1 MFRLTL
7 KNLWAYKTRLFASAL
22 SIVLGISFLSGSFVF
37 TDTLKGLFDD
47 LFSSSVKGVDAQVR
61 QIRAFGDETSG
72 GPYDSGRAG
81 IPISLLKTIAESP
94 GVAAVAPQIQGYAQ
108 TINKKG
114 KLVKTG
120 GAPTF
125 GFVWVDDA
133 ELNAYKIFSGR
144 APKPGEVMLDRA
156 LMKTTGY
163 KIGDTVKVNT
173 IKGAKSFKLV
183 GDVTFGSS
191 DSALGT
197 TSVFFDAVS
206 GPELLFRKDAVQ
218 SVLVRAEE
226 GVSQE
231 ELKTKL
237 SSLVAATEFEG
248 KTKVEVLTGAA
259 LEKEAKSI
267 VATVF
272 GFINTFFSAFA
283 LVALFVSTFVISNS
297 FSILVA
303 QRTKEMAGL
312 RILGASRRQIL
323 GATFGEAFFVGV
335 IGSAIGVLGG
345 LVMALGIKFLL
356 EKFGGANGLP
366 SSGLKLKP
374 RTIAIGM
381 GVGTVVTVLS
391 AIAPAIKSGR
401 VKPLAALRES
411 AVDKSGT
418 SRSRLILG
426 LLTGAVSAL
435 FLYFGLA
442 DKTVGTLK
450 VPLGFLPKLKDFSVK
465 FDPAVN
471 IGASAAYAILT
482 LVFLGP
488 LLARPVAGF
497 FGRKWFGV
505 VVILFGAVVGI
516 LGTLGGL
523 AGGVKSLMDTDSE
536 KVIQS
541 LISGVI
547 LGVVVFG
554 VWWLVSLVRDRSVL
568 KAEDKRVASGWK
580 GALMVAAVLALFV
593 FNPLLGSAAVTAI
606 AGWYLISTGRVAGT
620 TSGQIARENAIRNP
634 TRTSA
639 TALALTIGTALVSAL
654 LVLSTSLTQTFRGAY
669 DDVIRA
675 DYIVASAAEDVGF
688 PAEVQARIGKV
699 PGVEATS
706 TLQRDRF
713 QFGFPPRQ
721 RSVGGIDSTQFGEV
735 VNLGALEGSL
745 RALSK
750 PDTVAVAKTAATD
763 LKLKIGDTI
772 NPTFRNGKKAKLTI
786 VALYGEAEG
795 LGNLYYLIDNK
806 ATLSKYSEVE
816 APSILYVRTSATSK
830 SERAAVQ
837 KAGDKALDEFPAA
850 EFQPKS
856 KYVDGQVGQLQQFL
870 NIVNALL
877 GLAIFIAILGI
888 ANTLRLSVLERTRE
902 IGLLRAVGMSRAQL
916 KSSIRW
922 EAIVVATFGAVVG
935 VLLGTGYGSAL
946 VRVLANDT
954 PILKLTVP
962 LPFLVPLSLLASIVG
977 LYAARKPANDT
988 ARLNILR
995 AIATD

>member
-22 SIVLGISFLSGSFVF
+22 SIVLGISFLCGSFVF

-81 IPISLLKTIAESP
+81 IPVSLLKTIADVP

-125 GFVWVDDA
+125 GFVWVDDP

-144 APKPGEVMLDRA
+144 APKAGEVMLDRA

-163 KIGDTVKVNT
+163 KIGDKIKVNT
-173 IKGAKSFKLV
+173 IKGAKKFTLV

-197 TSVFFDAVS
+197 TSVFFDADS
-206 GPELLFRKDAVQ
+206 GQELLFRKGAVQ
-218 SVLVRAEE
+218 SVLVRADK
-226 GVSQE
+226 GVGQE
-231 ELKTKL
+231 QLKAKLTKL
-237 SSLVAATEFEG
+237 ITATEFEG
-248 KTKVEVLTGAA
+248 KTKVEVLTGVA

-303 QRTKEMAGL
+303 QRTREMAGL
-312 RILGASRRQIL
+312 RILGASRKQIL
-323 GATFGEAFFVGV
+323 GATFGEALFVGI

-345 LVMALGIKFLL
+345 LAMALGIKFLL
-356 EKFGGANGLP
+356 AKFGGANGLP

-374 RTIAIGM
+374 RTIAVGM
-381 GVGTVVTVLS
+381 GVGTLVTVLS

-401 VKPLAALRES
+401 VKPLAALRDS

-418 SRSRLILG
+418 SRVRLGFGIVTLLACLAALVGG
-426 LLTGAVSAL
+426 LRGKGSDGATLVGISA
-435 FLYFGLA
+435 GLA
-442 DKTVGTLK
+442 II
-450 VPLGFLPKLKDFSVK
+450 S
-465 FDPAVN
+465 
-471 IGASAAYAILT
+471 II
-482 LVFLGP
+482 FLGP
-488 LLARPVAGF
+488 LLARPIAGF
-497 FGRKWFGV
+497 FGRAWFGWIV
-505 VVILFGAVVGI
+505 LAFGVLVGVA
-516 LGTLGGL
+516 GSLGGI
-523 AGGVKSLMDTDSE
+523 AAGVKSLKDKDSSQIV
-536 KVIQS
+536 KS
-541 LISGVI
+541 LIAGVFVGAI
-547 LGVVVFG
+547 TFGLWWVV
-554 VWWLVSLVRDRSVL
+554 STVRDRTVV
-568 KAEDKRVASGWK
+568 KAEDRRVASGWS
-580 GALMVAAVLALFV
+580 GALMLAAVVGITV
-593 FNPLLGSAAVTAI
+593 FNPFIGSGAVCAI
-606 AGWYLISTGRVAGT
+606 AGWYLFTTGRVAGT

-669 DDVIRA
+669 DDVIKA
-675 DYIVASAAEDVGF
+675 DYIVASAADEVGF
-688 PAEVQARIGKV
+688 PTEVQTLIGKV
-699 PGVEATS
+699 PRVTATS

-713 QFGFPPRQ
+713 QFGFPPRP
-721 RSVGGIDSTQFGEV
+721 RSVGGIDSSQFGDV
-735 VNLGALEGSL
+735 VKLGTVEGSIS
-745 RALSK
+745 ALSK
-750 PDTVAVAKTAATD
+750 PDTVALAKTAATD

-772 NPTFRNGKKAKLTI
+772 NPTFRNGKRAKLTI

-806 ATLSKYSEVE
+806 ATLSKYTEVE
-816 APSILYVRTSATSK
+816 APSILYVRTSATTK
-830 SERAAVQ
+830 SQRAALQ
-837 KAGDKALDEFPAA
+837 KAGDKALEAYPAA
-850 EFQPKS
+850 EFQTKT

-877 GLAIFIAILGI
+877 GLAIIIAILGI

-962 LPFLVPLSLLASIVG
+962 AVSLVPLSLLASIVG

-988 ARLNILR
+988 ARMNILR
-995 AIATD
+995 AIATE

>member
-22 SIVLGISFLSGSFVF
+22 SIVLGISFLCGSFVF

-47 LFSSSVKGVDAQVR
+47 LFSSTVKGVDAQVR

-81 IPISLLKTIAESP
+81 IPVSMLKTIADVP

-108 TINKKG
+108 TINKKN

-125 GFVWVDDA
+125 GFVWVDDP
-133 ELNAYKIFSGR
+133 ELNAYEIFSGR
-144 APKPGEVMLDRA
+144 APKAGEVMLDRA
-156 LMKTTGY
+156 LMKSTGY
-163 KIGDTVKVNT
+163 KIGDKIKVNT
-173 IKGAKSFKLV
+173 IKGAKKFTLV

-191 DSALGT
+191 DSALGSS
-197 TSVFFDAVS
+197 SVFFDSAT
-206 GPELLFRKDAVQ
+206 GPELLFRKGAVQ
-218 SVLVRAEE
+218 SVAVRADK
-226 GVSQE
+226 GVTQE
-231 ELKTKL
+231 QLKA
-237 SSLVAATEFEG
+237 SLNKMLAATEFEG

-303 QRTKEMAGL
+303 QRTREMAGL
-312 RILGASRRQIL
+312 RILGASRKQIL
-323 GATFGEAFFVGV
+323 GATFGEALFVGV
-335 IGSAIGVLGG
+335 IGSAIGVFGG
-345 LVMALGIKFLL
+345 LLMALGIKFLL
-356 EKFGGANGLP
+356 EKFGGTNGLP

-381 GVGTVVTVLS
+381 GVGTLVTVLS

-411 AVDKSGT
+411 AIDKSGT
-418 SRSRLILG
+418 SRIRLGFGVATLLACLAALVAG
-426 LLTGAVSAL
+426 LRGKGSDGATLVGISA
-435 FLYFGLA
+435 GLA
-442 DKTVGTLK
+442 II
-450 VPLGFLPKLKDFSVK
+450 S
-465 FDPAVN
+465 
-471 IGASAAYAILT
+471 II
-482 LVFLGP
+482 FLGP
-488 LLARPVAGF
+488 LLAKPVAGF

-505 VVILFGAVVGI
+505 VVILFGGLVGV
-516 LGTLGGL
+516 LGALGGL
-523 AGGVKSLMDTDSE
+523 AAGVKNVLDRDSQQ
-536 KVIQS
+536 IFRS
-541 LISGVI
+541 LIQGLI
-547 LGVVVFG
+547 AAVVVFG
-554 VWWLVSLVRDRSVL
+554 LWWIVSRVRDRNVL
-568 KAEDKRVASGWK
+568 KAEDRRVASGWS
-580 GALMVAAVLALFV
+580 GALMFAAVVGLFV
-593 FNPLLGSAAVTAI
+593 FNPLLGAAAVCAI
-606 AGWYLISTGRVAGT
+606 AGWYLFTTGRVAGT

-669 DDVIRA
+669 DNVIKA
-675 DYIVASAAEDVGF
+675 DFIVASAADEVGF
-688 PAEVQARIGKV
+688 PTEVQTLIGKV
-699 PGVEATS
+699 PGVTATS

-713 QFGFPPRQ
+713 QFGFPPRP
-721 RSVGGIDSTQFGEV
+721 RSVGGIDSSQFGDV
-735 VNLGALEGSL
+735 VKLGDVEGSIS
-745 RALSK
+745 ALAK
-750 PDTVAVAKTAATD
+750 PDTVALAKTAATD

-772 NPTFRNGKKAKLTI
+772 DPTFRNGKRAKLTI

-806 ATLSKYSEVE
+806 ATLSKYTEVE
-816 APSILYVRTSATSK
+816 APSILYVRTSATTK
-830 SERAAVQ
+830 SDRAKIQ
-837 KAGDKALDEFPAA
+837 TAGDKALDAYPAA
-850 EFQPKS
+850 EFQAKS

-870 NIVNALL
+870 NVVNALL

-935 VLLGTGYGSAL
+935 VLLGTAYGSAL

-962 LPFLVPLSLLASIVG
+962 LINLIPLSLLASIVG

-988 ARLNILR
+988 ARMNILQ
-995 AIATD
+995 AIATE

>member
-22 SIVLGISFLSGSFVF
+22 SIVLGISFLCGSFVF

-81 IPISLLKTIAESP
+81 IPVSLLKTIADVP

-125 GFVWVDDA
+125 GFVWVDDP
-133 ELNAYKIFSGR
+133 ELNAYRIFSGR
-144 APKPGEVMLDRA
+144 PPKAGEVAIDRA
-156 LMKTTGY
+156 LMKSTGY
-163 KIGDTVKVNT
+163 KIGNKIKVNT
-173 IKGAKSFKLV
+173 KEGAKEFKLV

-191 DSALGT
+191 DSALGAST
-197 TSVFFDAVS
+197 VFFDAAS
-206 GPELLFRKDAVQ
+206 GPRLLFREGAVQ
-218 SVLVRAEE
+218 SVLVRADK
-226 GVSQE
+226 GVSQDQ
-231 ELKTKL
+231 LKAKLTKL
-237 SSLVAATEFEG
+237 VADTEFEG
-248 KTKVEVLTGAA
+248 KTKVEVLTGKA

-303 QRTKEMAGL
+303 QRTKEMASL

-323 GATFGEAFFVGV
+323 GATFGEALFVGV

-345 LVMALGIKFLL
+345 LLMALGIKFLL
-356 EKFGGANGLP
+356 EKFGGTSGLP

-374 RTIAIGM
+374 RTVAVGM

-391 AIAPAIKSGR
+391 AIAPAIKSSR
-401 VKPLAALRES
+401 IKPLAALRES
-411 AVDKSGT
+411 AIDKSGT
-418 SRSRLILG
+418 SRIRLAFGIVTLVACLG
-426 LLTGAVSAL
+426 TLVAGLRGKGSDGATLVGVSA
-435 FLYFGLA
+435 GLA
-442 DKTVGTLK
+442 II
-450 VPLGFLPKLKDFSVK
+450 S
-465 FDPAVN
+465 
-471 IGASAAYAILT
+471 II
-482 LVFLGP
+482 FLGP
-488 LLARPVAGF
+488 LLAKPVAGF
-497 FGRKWFGV
+497 FGRQWFGIIV
-505 VVILFGAVVGI
+505 ALFGLVVGI
-516 LGTLGGL
+516 GGIAIGGLLGIPAVADMSSNTILSHIGLGLRAGFAAFAVWFVVAKVLDRKVVKHEDRRVTLGWRSRI
-523 AGGVKSLMDTDSE
+523 AYS
-536 KVIQS
+536 
-541 LISGVI
+541 
-547 LGVVVFG
+547 VVV
-554 VWWLVSLVRDRSVL
+554 
-568 KAEDKRVASGWK
+568 
-580 GALMVAAVLALFV
+580 ALFAFQWFIGIAAVLM
-593 FNPLLGSAAVTAI
+593 I
-606 AGWYLISTGRVAGT
+606 AGWYLFTTGRVAGT

-669 DDVIRA
+669 DDVIKA
-675 DYIVASAAEDVGF
+675 DYIVASAADEVGF
-688 PAEVQARIGKV
+688 STEVQTRLSKV
-699 PGVEATS
+699 PGVTATS

-713 QFGFPPRQ
+713 QFGFPPRP
-721 RSVGGIDSTQFGEV
+721 RSVGGIDSAQFGDV
-735 VNLGALEGSL
+735 VKLGAVEGSL
-745 RALSK
+745 SELAK
-750 PDTVAVAKTAATD
+750 PDTVALAKTAATD
-763 LKLKIGDTI
+763 LNLKIGDTI
-772 NPTFRNGKKAKLTI
+772 SPTFKNGKKAKLTI

-795 LGNLYYLIDNK
+795 LGNLYYLIDNE
-806 ATLSKYSEVE
+806 ATLSKYTEGA
-816 APSILYVRTSATSK
+816 APSILYVRTSATTK
-830 SERAAVQ
+830 SERAKIQ
-837 KAGDKALDEFPAA
+837 KAGDAALKDFPAA
-850 EFQPKS
+850 ELQTKT

-870 NIVNALL
+870 SVVNALL
-877 GLAIFIAILGI
+877 GLAILIAILGI

-954 PILKLTVP
+954 PILKLTLP
-962 LPFLVPLSLLASIVG
+962 LERLLPLSLLASIVG

-988 ARLNILR
+988 AQMNILR
-995 AIATD
+995 AIATE